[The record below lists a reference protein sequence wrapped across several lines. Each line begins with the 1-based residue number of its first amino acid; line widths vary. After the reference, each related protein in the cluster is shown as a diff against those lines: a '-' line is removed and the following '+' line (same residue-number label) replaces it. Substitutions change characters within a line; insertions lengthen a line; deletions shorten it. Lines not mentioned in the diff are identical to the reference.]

1 MDMTMT
7 KFKTLPDGGVLI
19 YGEEMA
25 EVGDRGI
32 PRHVLYRHPGD
43 KRRPALEVA
52 IEVRDGIPVITEV
65 RVRADIDNGVQIR
78 AKDIKIGV
86 VALDNSLT
94 QWLSELTYR
103 RGAERP
109 DGSRPWWRY
118 DQVPPDERKAAIRT
132 IGRARGQLR
141 RRMTDEMLTRIA
153 ETYRTAAPPRHEA
166 IAVAFDVSD
175 RTAQRYIAHA
185 RQAGLIDG

>member
-1 MDMTMT
+1 M

-19 YGEEMA
+19 YGPEMA

-32 PRHVLYRHPGD
+32 PTHVLYRHPGD

-52 IEVRDGIPVITEV
+52 IEVRDGIPIITAV
-65 RVRADIDNGVQIR
+65 RVDAEPDRGVHIR
-78 AKDIKIGV
+78 AKDIRIGM
-86 VALDNSLT
+86 VALDSSLT
-94 QWLSELTYR
+94 YWLSELTYR

-109 DGSRPWWRY
+109 DGRRPWWRY

-132 IGRARGQLR
+132 IRRARGQLR
-141 RRMTDEMLTRIA
+141 RRMTDEMLARIA
-153 ETYRTAAPPRHEA
+153 ETYATATPPRHEA
-166 IAVAFDVSD
+166 IAVVFDVSP

-185 RQAGLIDG
+185 RQAGLING